1 MKKLVV
7 LVVGLLV
14 FASTFGF
21 TLLPESE
28 ITAHWRKFSPG
39 SPVEVEHT
47 AWDELLKRHIF
58 TEQGINLF
66 AYSSVTSADKN
77 KLKNYIE
84 YLQTIAVTELE
95 RKEQFAYWINLY
107 NALVVQIIVENY
119 PLESIQEISYGLFSL
134 GPWRQKLVYV
144 EGIDLSL
151 DNIEHQILRP
161 IFKDNRIHYAV
172 NCASMGCPNL
182 QAQAYTRENL
192 EALLDLGAE
201 QYISHPR
208 GVSFNNGQLIVS
220 SIFDWYAEDFGDNDH
235 QIIMYLIRF
244 VDSDLKGYLQDYLQ
258 GRQSIDK
265 FRYDWSLNESSLNEP
280 SLNK

>member
-1 MKKLVV
+1 M
-7 LVVGLLV
+7 VGLLV
-14 FASTFGF
+14 FTNTFGF

-28 ITAHWRKFSPG
+28 ITERWQQFSPG
-39 SPVEVEHT
+39 SAVEVNHT
-47 AWDELLKRHIF
+47 DWDELLKRHIF
-58 TEQGINLF
+58 TAQGINLF

-77 KLKNYIE
+77 ELKNYVE
-84 YLQTIAVTELE
+84 YLQTIVVTELD

-107 NALVVQIIVENY
+107 NALVVQIVVENY
-119 PLESIQEISYGLFSL
+119 PLESIQEISDSLFSR

-208 GVSFNNGQLIVS
+208 GVSFNNDQLIVS
-220 SIFDWYAEDFGDNDH
+220 SIFDWYAEDFGDNDQ

-244 VDSDLKGYLQDYLQ
+244 VDADLKGYLQDYLK
-258 GRQSIDK
+258 GRKSIDE
-265 FRYDWSLNESSLNEP
+265 FRYDWALNEP